1 MNLLDVYETPG
12 AVDVLYQLLRERTP
26 EQSISH
32 KRMPT
37 YEQHRK
43 FVFSRPYPF
52 WYLIEAG
59 GYSVGAT
66 YLTHRNEIG
75 IFILRAAQGRGYGS
89 KAVRELMLRH
99 PGPFLANISPENE
112 PSMAFFE
119 RLGFNLL
126 QMTYAK

>member
-1 MNLLDVYETPG
+1 MNLLDAYETPG
-12 AVDVLYQLLRERTP
+12 AVDVLWQLLRERTP

-32 KRMPT
+32 KRMPS

-43 FVFSRPYPF
+43 FVASKPYPH

-66 YLTHRNEIG
+66 YLTGRREIG
-75 IFILRAAQGRGYGS
+75 IFILRAAQGQGHGG
-89 KAVRELMLRH
+89 KAVRQLMRLH
-99 PGPFLANISPENE
+99 PGAFLANISPENE